1 MTNETIVKTV
11 ENADDVSDDDI
22 QAQII
27 PVKKPR
33 PPKSALQ
40 MASVEKMI
48 AAKKR
53 NAEIRA
59 IARGMEELENKKI
72 LEEKVVKKAIAIKK
86 KQIKKEKIIEEISD
100 DDEPIEN
107 IRKMASKQ
115 RVVEKIVYV
124 ENKPRFTF
132 V

>member
-11 ENADDVSDDDI
+11 ENAEIKEDVTDDASDDDI
-22 QAQII
+22 QAPII

-40 MASVEKMI
+40 MATVEKMI

-72 LEEKVVKKAIAIKK
+72 LEEKVIK
-86 KQIKKEKIIEEISD
+86 
-100 DDEPIEN
+100 N
-107 IRKMASKQ
+107 IRAEQ
-115 RVVEKIVYV
+115 AKILSANQELQKR
-124 ENKPRFTF
+124 ENLRDQIINT
-132 V
+132 